1 MRGLLLALT
10 VGLLLVLAG
19 PAAADMSSFGGQSA
33 GQSAEN
39 MQSATSSATS
49 TQYEPSNE
57 NISVRVLSP
66 GDDGNVSQSNNSSA
80 ESGALNLNGTS
91 QRLSQDQSGSGSS
104 CCNAAQKAL
113 QDAAQWAG
121 NEQSAY
127 STADSTQKHPSND
140 NISVRVLSPG
150 KNGNVDQSNNSD
162 AGSFA
167 GNLNKTKQDTGQSQ
181 GGSDLKTPSRDGS
194 SQGSPDLSSVRDP
207 GSCGCGGGSKSIQA
221 AGQKAFNYQNAESHA
236 NSTQVKPSN
245 ENISVRVLSPGDDGD
260 VSQSNNS
267 SAESFAGNANFTHQ
281 TIEQSQPGT
290 GGCCREPVVLSKLPP
305 CCDGHSTGIQAAGQ
319 DAFNKQDAT
328 STADS
333 WQFMPQN
340 QNDSL
345 RVKDGLF
352 KKRPPK
358 CGCEPSPPKQ
368 CGCEPYGT
376 PRRDPYGGSA
386 PSDPYGGSAPKDQPT
401 LMPAPPDDSGGNVSQ
416 ENNSYAKSK
425 ALNLNGLWQTL
436 FQTPGREV
444 VVI

>member
-1 MRGLLLALT
+1 MKGRLLALT
-10 VGLLLVLAG
+10 VGMLLVLAV
-19 PAAADMSSFGGQSA
+19 PAAADSSSFAGQSA
-33 GQSAEN
+33 GQSAGN
-39 MQSATSSATS
+39 MQSSTSSATS
-49 TQYEPSNE
+49 TQYAPSNE

-66 GDDGNVSQSNNSSA
+66 GNDGDVSQSNNSSA
-80 ESGALNLNGTS
+80 ESGAANLNAT
-91 QRLSQDQSGSGSS
+91 QQQLSHDQSGAGSG
-104 CCNAAQKAL
+104 CCDAASKAM

-121 NEQSAY
+121 NNQSAE

-150 KNGNVDQSNNSD
+150 NNGNVDQSNNSD
-162 AGSFA
+162 ASSFA
-167 GNLNKTKQDTGQSQ
+167 GNLNKTKQDTRQSQ
-181 GGSDLKTPSRDGS
+181 GGSDLTTTPTRDGA
-194 SQGSPDLSSVRDP
+194 SQGSSDLSGVRDP

-221 AGQKAFNYQNAESHA
+221 AGQKAFNRQNAESHA

-281 TIEQSQPGT
+281 AIEQSQPGT
-290 GGCCREPVVLSKLPP
+290 GCGCREPVVLSKLPP
-305 CCDGHSTGIQAAGQ
+305 CCDGQSPCCDRHSTGIQAAGQ
-319 DAFNKQDAT
+319 DAFNKQNAT

-345 RVKDGLF
+345 RVKGGLYG
-352 KKRPPK
+352 KRPPK
-358 CGCEPSPPKQ
+358 GCGCEPSV
-368 CGCEPYGT
+368 
-376 PRRDPYGGSA
+376 PRDDTS
-386 PSDPYGGSAPKDQPT
+386 PT
-401 LMPAPPDDSGGNVSQ
+401 LMPVPADDSGGNVSQ
-416 ENNSYAKSK
+416 QNNSQAKSK